1 MQTSLQRHCK
11 IRPSRPIPRGK
22 GRIAASPSSHRRSS
36 ASELAGMPNKRAR
49 GPCGSPGCALPKY
62 HIGVCTAEIAS
73 SKTDTTSLPRNPLRA
88 TGELVRLTF
97 RGTLGSQGSVRG
109 SVRRLS
115 PRKWLRKLGKRGVTV
130 DAEAVDADDE
140 LSQDILGF
148 KANDRDDGASLLG

>member
-1 MQTSLQRHCK
+1 MPLQSA
-11 IRPSRPIPRGK
+11 ITAAFPAFGALVAA
-22 GRIAASPSSHRRSS
+22 AASI
-36 ASELAGMPNKRAR
+36 AKAR
-49 GPCGSPGCALPKY
+49 CEVDAAAA
-62 HIGVCTAEIAS
+62 TAAAAEIAS